1 MQLQWTLTPFDQL
14 SVYQLYKI
22 MQLRMAVFVVEQH
35 CNFQDADDKD
45 QHAWHLCAWDS
56 SNALVAYTRILPP
69 GISYTE
75 ASIGRVL
82 NAPSIRGK
90 NIGKALMTKSIEAA
104 YQLFGKGPIK
114 IGAQLYLKKFYES
127 FGFAT
132 CSEIYLEDE
141 IEHIKMLLP

>member
-1 MQLQWTLTPFDQL
+1 MQLRWTLTAFNELTID
-14 SVYQLYKI
+14 QLYKI

-35 CNFQDADDKD
+35 CIFQDADDKD
-45 QHAWHLCAWDS
+45 QHAWHLCAWNDEE
-56 SNALVAYTRILPP
+56 LVAYTRLLPP

-82 NAPSIRGK
+82 NAKSVRGK
-90 NIGKALMTKSIEAA
+90 NVGKELMERSIEGV
-104 YQLFGKGPIK
+104 YQLFGKGAIK
-114 IGAQLYLKKFYES
+114 IGAQLYLKKFYEG

-132 CSEIYLEDE
+132 CGDIYLEDE